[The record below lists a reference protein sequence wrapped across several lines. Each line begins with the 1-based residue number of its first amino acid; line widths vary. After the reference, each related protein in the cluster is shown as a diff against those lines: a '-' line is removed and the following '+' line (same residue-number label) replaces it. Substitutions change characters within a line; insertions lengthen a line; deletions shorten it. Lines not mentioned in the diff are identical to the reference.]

1 MIWLVGLSMAVGGLA
16 TVEDLRSRTI
26 SNWLCL
32 FGLIAGLAVHA
43 ALQGWSGLGGS
54 LLGALIGFA
63 VFLIFFLLGG
73 MGGGDIKLMAA
84 FGAILG
90 KRQIVHAAVFA
101 AMVGGVMA
109 LIYVAYKKLRQLA
122 QRDADGSTQSVRK
135 ESIPYAP
142 AISLGVLISFLSE
155 EELWTSVY

>member
-1 MIWLVGLSMAVGGLA
+1 MMWLIGLSMAVGGLA

-32 FGLIAGLAVHA
+32 AGAVAGLTAHA
-43 ALQGWSGLGGS
+43 ALAGWSGLADA
-54 LLGALIGFA
+54 LLGTLIGFA
-63 VFLIFFLLGG
+63 VFLVFYLLGG

-90 KRQIVHAAVFA
+90 KGQIVQAAIFA

-109 LIYVAYKKLRQLA
+109 LIFVAYKKLRQTA
-122 QRDADGSTQSVRK
+122 QGNVDDSVGSLRK

-142 AISLGVLISFLSE
+142 AISLGVLISFLGE
-155 EELWTSVY
+155 EELWTSVC

>member
-1 MIWLVGLSMAVGGLA
+1 
-16 TVEDLRSRTI
+16 
-26 SNWLCL
+26 
-32 FGLIAGLAVHA
+32 
-43 ALQGWSGLGGS
+43 
-54 LLGALIGFA
+54 LIGFA

-90 KRQIVHAAVFA
+90 NKQIVTAAVLA
-101 AMVGGVMA
+101 AMVGGLMA
-109 LIYVAYKKLRQLA
+109 LGYVAYKKLRQAA
-122 QRDADGSTQSVRK
+122 QPDANGSKQPLRK

-142 AISLGVLISFLSE
+142 AIAIGVLISFLSE

>member
-1 MIWLVGLSMAVGGLA
+1 MTVGGLA

-32 FGLIAGLAVHA
+32 FGLVAGLVAQTV
-43 ALQGWSGLGGS
+43 LQGWSGLGSS
-54 LLGALIGFA
+54 LLGAVIGFA

-90 KRQIVHAAVFA
+90 QRQIVTAAVMA
-101 AMVGGVMA
+101 ALVGGVMA
-109 LIYVAYKKLRQLA
+109 LIYVVYKKLRQA
-122 QRDADGSTQSVRK
+122 VQPEADGPTQPVRK

>member
-1 MIWLVGLSMAVGGLA
+1 MAVGGLA

-32 FGLIAGLAVHA
+32 FGLIAGLVAHTV
-43 ALQGWSGLGGS
+43 LQGWSGLGAS

-63 VFLIFFLLGG
+63 VFLFFCLLGG

-90 KRQIVHAAVFA
+90 KRQIVTAAVFA
-101 AMVGGVMA
+101 AMVGGVIA
-109 LIYVAYKKLRQLA
+109 LIYVAYKKLRQVA
-122 QRDADGSTQSVRK
+122 QPDADGSIQSLRK

>member
-1 MIWLVGLSMAVGGLA
+1 MYWLIGLSMAVGGLA

-32 FGLIAGLAVHA
+32 AGLVAGLAAHT
-43 ALQGWSGLGGS
+43 ALAGWSGLGDS
-54 LLGALIGFA
+54 LLGAVIGFA
-63 VFLIFFLLGG
+63 VFLIFYLLGG

-90 KRQIVHAAVFA
+90 KGQIGQAAVLA
-101 AMVGGVMA
+101 AIVGALMA
-109 LIYVAYKKLRQLA
+109 LVFVAYKKVRQMA
-122 QRDADGSTQSVRK
+122 QNNAGGSTGALRK

-142 AISLGVLISFLSE
+142 AISLGVLISFLGE
-155 EELWTSVY
+155 EELWTSVC

>member
-1 MIWLVGLSMAVGGLA
+1 MMWLLGLSMAVGGLA

-32 FGLIAGLAVHA
+32 FGLIAGLVVHGFLA
-43 ALQGWSGLGGS
+43 GWSGLGAS

-90 KRQIVHAAVFA
+90 NKQIVTAAVLA
-101 AMVGGVMA
+101 AMVGGLMA
-109 LIYVAYKKLRQLA
+109 LGYVAYKKLRQAA
-122 QRDADGSTQSVRK
+122 QPDANGSKQPLRK

-142 AISLGVLISFLSE
+142 AIAIGVLISFLSE

>member
-1 MIWLVGLSMAVGGLA
+1 MMWLIGLSMAVGGLA

-32 FGLIAGLAVHA
+32 SGLVAGLTAHTILA
-43 ALQGWSGLGGS
+43 GWSGLGDS
-54 LLGALIGFA
+54 LLGAVIGFS
-63 VFLIFFLLGG
+63 VFLIFYLLGG

-90 KRQIVHAAVFA
+90 KGQIGQAAVLA
-101 AMVGGVMA
+101 AIVGALMA
-109 LIYVAYKKLRQLA
+109 LAFVAYKFLRQAA
-122 QRDADGSTQSVRK
+122 QKDANGNPVAIRK

-142 AISLGVLISFLSE
+142 AISLGVLISFLGE
-155 EELWTSVY
+155 EELWTSVC

>member
-1 MIWLVGLSMAVGGLA
+1 MMWLVGLSMTVGGLA

-32 FGLIAGLAVHA
+32 FGLIAGLAAHTVMD
-43 ALQGWSGLGGS
+43 GWSGLGVS
-54 LLGALIGFA
+54 LLGSLIGFA

-90 KRQIVHAAVFA
+90 KRQIVTAAVMA
-101 AMVGGVMA
+101 ALVGGVMA
-109 LIYVAYKKLRQLA
+109 LIYVVYKKLRQA
-122 QRDADGSTQSVRK
+122 VQPEADGLTQPVRK

>member
-1 MIWLVGLSMAVGGLA
+1 MMWLVGLSMTLGGLA

-32 FGLIAGLAVHA
+32 FGLIAGLVAQT
-43 ALQGWSGLGGS
+43 ALQGWSGLGSS

-90 KRQIVHAAVFA
+90 QRQIVHAAVFA
-101 AMVGGVMA
+101 AMVGGVIA
-109 LIYVAYKKLRQLA
+109 LIYVAYRKLRQA
-122 QRDADGSTQSVRK
+122 VQPEADGSKQSVRK

>member
-32 FGLIAGLAVHA
+32 FGLIAGLAAHA
-43 ALQGWSGLGGS
+43 ALQGWSGLGAS

-101 AMVGGVMA
+101 AMVGGLMA
-109 LIYVAYKKLRQLA
+109 LIYVAYKKLRQLV
-122 QRDADGSTQSVRK
+122 QRDADGSKQSVRK

>member
-1 MIWLVGLSMAVGGLA
+1 MMWLVGLSVAVGGLA
-16 TVEDLRSRTI
+16 SVEDLRSRTI

-32 FGLIAGLAVHA
+32 AGFTAGLIAHAVMD
-43 ALQGWSGLGGS
+43 GWSGLFDSFLGS
-54 LLGALIGFA
+54 LIGFG
-63 VFLIFFLLGG
+63 VFLIFYLLGG

-90 KRQIVHAAVFA
+90 KGRIVQAAVLTA
-101 AMVGGVMA
+101 IVGAVIA
-109 LIYVAYKKLRQLA
+109 LVFVAYRKLRQLA
-122 QRDADGSTQSVRK
+122 RPDATGSAGPVRK

>member
-32 FGLIAGLAVHA
+32 FGLIAGLAVHIV
-43 ALQGWSGLGGS
+43 LQGWSGLGTS

-109 LIYVAYKKLRQLA
+109 LIYVAYKRLRQVV
-122 QRDADGSTQSVRK
+122 QPDANGSKQSVHK

>member
-1 MIWLVGLSMAVGGLA
+1 MTVGGLA

-32 FGLIAGLAVHA
+32 FGLLAGLVAHTLLA
-43 ALQGWSGLGGS
+43 GWSGLGAS

-90 KRQIVHAAVFA
+90 NRQIVNAAVFA

-109 LIYVAYKKLRQLA
+109 LGYVAYKKLRQTV
-122 QRDADGSTQSVRK
+122 QPDADGSKQSVRK

-142 AISLGVLISFLSE
+142 AIALGVLISFLSE

>member
-1 MIWLVGLSMAVGGLA
+1 MTVGGLA

-32 FGLIAGLAVHA
+32 FGLVAGLVAQTV
-43 ALQGWSGLGGS
+43 LQGWSGLGSS
-54 LLGALIGFA
+54 LLGAVIGFA

-90 KRQIVHAAVFA
+90 KRQIVTAAVMA
-101 AMVGGVMA
+101 A
-109 LIYVAYKKLRQLA
+109 LVA
-122 QRDADGSTQSVRK
+122 
-135 ESIPYAP
+135 
-142 AISLGVLISFLSE
+142 
-155 EELWTSVY
+155 

>member
-1 MIWLVGLSMAVGGLA
+1 MMWLVGLSMTVGGLA

-32 FGLIAGLAVHA
+32 FGLIAGLVAHTV
-43 ALQGWSGLGGS
+43 LQGWSGLGAS

-63 VFLIFFLLGG
+63 SFLIFFLLGG

-101 AMVGGVMA
+101 AMVGGVIA
-109 LIYVAYKKLRQLA
+109 LVYVAYRKLRQVV
-122 QRDADGSTQSVRK
+122 QPQADGSQQSVRK

>member
-1 MIWLVGLSMAVGGLA
+1 MMWLVGLSMAVGGLA

-32 FGLIAGLAVHA
+32 AGFLAGLTAHVV
-43 ALQGWSGLGGS
+43 LTGWSGLGSSLFGS
-54 LLGALIGFA
+54 LIGFG
-63 VFLIFFLLGG
+63 VFLVFFLLGG

-90 KRQIVHAAVFA
+90 KDQIVHAAVWA
-101 AMVGGVMA
+101 AMVGGVIA
-109 LIYVAYKKLRQLA
+109 LAYVVYKKVRQTA
-122 QRDADGSTQSVRK
+122 RPSEDGAGKPVRK

-142 AISLGVLISFLSE
+142 AISLGVLISFLGE
-155 EELWTSVY
+155 EELWTSVC

>member
-1 MIWLVGLSMAVGGLA
+1 MMWLIGLSMAVGGLA

-32 FGLIAGLAVHA
+32 SGVVAGLTAHA
-43 ALQGWSGLGGS
+43 ALAGWSGLADA
-54 LLGALIGFA
+54 LLGTLIGFA
-63 VFLIFFLLGG
+63 VFLIFYLLGG

-90 KRQIVHAAVFA
+90 KGQIVEAAIFA

-109 LIYVAYKKLRQLA
+109 LIFVVYKKLRQMA
-122 QRDADGSTQSVRK
+122 QGNADDSVGSLRK

-142 AISLGVLISFLSE
+142 AISLGVLISFLGE
-155 EELWTSVY
+155 EELWTSVC

>member
-1 MIWLVGLSMAVGGLA
+1 MMWLLGLSVAVGGLA

-32 FGLIAGLAVHA
+32 FGLVAGLVAHTFLA
-43 ALQGWSGLGGS
+43 GWSGLGAS

-90 KRQIVHAAVFA
+90 NRQIVNAAVFA

-109 LIYVAYKKLRQLA
+109 LAYVAYKKLRQTV
-122 QRDADGSTQSVRK
+122 QPDADGSKQSVRK

-142 AISLGVLISFLSE
+142 AIALGVLISFLSE